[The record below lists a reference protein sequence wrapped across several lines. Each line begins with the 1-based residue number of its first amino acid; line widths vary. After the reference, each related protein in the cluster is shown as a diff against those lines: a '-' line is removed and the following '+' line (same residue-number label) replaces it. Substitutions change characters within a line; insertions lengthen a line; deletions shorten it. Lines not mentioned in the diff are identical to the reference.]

1 MAKKKA
7 SRKPALTKKVHV
19 PFEEWDTQEIVSRAA
34 DVLGK
39 FAFPSTATKATIAK
53 STKWPRLSEACREVI
68 SRGCKRSGA
77 FAIPRCA
84 RWQGET
90 LPRRDRGMRRLHFAL
105 GGETWMRCATL
116 PVSCRFRIQ
125 KAHRVAGTRGRN

>member
-7 SRKPALTKKVHV
+7 SRKPALKKKVHV
-19 PFEEWDTQEIVSRAA
+19 PFEKWDTQKIVSRAA

-68 SRGCKRSGA
+68 SAQMLNTPQECEVVKCSN
-77 FAIPRCA
+77 
-84 RWQGET
+84 
-90 LPRRDRGMRRLHFAL
+90 
-105 GGETWMRCATL
+105 ATL
-116 PVSCRFRIQ
+116 VRVSSEVEVGGGLGVYEECFAFQPYTDADWRLVLYR
-125 KAHRVAGTRGRN
+125 REETD

>member
-19 PFEEWDTQEIVSRAA
+19 PFEEWDTQEIVSGAA

-39 FAFPSTATKATIAK
+39 FAFPSTTTKATIAK

-68 SRGCKRSGA
+68 SA
-77 FAIPRCA
+77 QMLNTPQECA
-84 RWQGET
+84 VVKC
-90 LPRRDRGMRRLHFAL
+90 AN
-105 GGETWMRCATL
+105 ATL
-116 PVSCRFRIQ
+116 VRVSSEMGVGGGLAVYEECFAFQ
-125 KAHRVAGTRGRN
+125 AYTDAAWGVVLYHRYERD